1 MHAFAS
7 LLLITTLTFPASELI
22 LRSGAH
28 IRTDGSVSIENG
40 RVTFRSAG
48 ALYSI
53 PEADVDL
60 DASRSITA
68 IVPAIRVEPAFKLKV
83 TREER
88 DRLLRELEDNH
99 SGGAPASVPL
109 TPVPKSAAL
118 AAQDSPE
125 EWQWKERAQ
134 GYEENI
140 RRAQEQLDLLR
151 RKVEQLQSRIHYL
164 VMSGFKTQQFTFDTT
179 ELEFTRDQIPQAEL
193 NLTRAQRE
201 YAQFL
206 DNARRQGVMPGWL
219 R

>member
-1 MHAFAS
+1 MHALAS
-7 LLLITTLTFPASELI
+7 LLLITTLTFPTSELI

-28 IRTDGSVSIENG
+28 IPTDGSVAIDNG
-40 RVTFRSAG
+40 RVVFRSAG

-68 IVPAIRVEPAFKLKV
+68 IVPPIRVETPFRLKV

-88 DRLLRELEDNH
+88 DRLLRELEENH

-109 TPVPKSAAL
+109 TPVPKSPQL

-134 GYEENI
+134 GYEESI

-151 RKVEQLQSRIHYL
+151 RKVEQLQSRIRFL
-164 VMSGFKTQQFTFDTT
+164 LMSGFKTQAFTFDTT

-193 NLTRAQRE
+193 NLQRAQRE
-201 YAQFL
+201 YALFL
-206 DNARRQGVMPGWL
+206 DNARRQGVLPGWL